1 MRPPPE
7 IEDRMR
13 VRHLIGYGFGSIG
26 TGAFTT
32 VPGLLLLF
40 YMTNYLEIPV
50 HLAAFGVFVP
60 KMWDVII
67 DPLIGMLSDRT
78 RHKWGRRPYLL
89 VGAIV
94 TGIFF
99 CALFNV
105 PAYDSAF
112 VRFWHV
118 TLLFVLCTTGY
129 TIFSIPYIAMPAEM
143 TASPA
148 ERTRIVSYR
157 MVFLFVGI
165 VLSGGLAPVLVD
177 RFGGGVGGY
186 GVMSLILGGI
196 IGIAMLISYFGA
208 PEKSLPEMPQSGP
221 IWRSV
226 VEGPFRNTAYLKVFA
241 TYAIQLTGFGC
252 LLVGLPYYTTYVL
265 GGGGPQLTAI
275 FLLLNG
281 AAIISIPAWLK
292 MSTAIGKVSA
302 FKLSGIILVLSMAAF
317 WLVSQPSAVLAVYG
331 AIVCVGIGFAGQQ
344 VLGLALL
351 PDLAELDPSAN
362 RTANLSGIYTGI
374 WLAGEKTGF
383 AISAFAVGIL
393 LSMAGLVETSAG
405 SVAQAPRVVETIKF
419 CTALAPAIFIAF
431 GLLVM
436 RPIGND
442 LAAAGLRRSFADT

>member
-1 MRPPPE
+1 MQHPLKTEETLRAS
-7 IEDRMR
+7 
-13 VRHLIGYGFGSIG
+13 HLIGYGFGSIG

-40 YMTNYLEIPV
+40 YMTNYLGIPV

-60 KMWDVII
+60 KMWDVIT

-89 VGAIV
+89 VGAV
-94 TGIFF
+94 LTGAFF

-105 PAYDSAF
+105 PAYETAEA
-112 VRFWHV
+112 RFWHV
-118 TLLFVLCTTGY
+118 TMLFMLCTSGY

-143 TASPA
+143 TSSPQ

-165 VLSGGLAPVLVD
+165 VLSGGLSPVLID
-177 RFGGGVGGY
+177 HFGGGVAGY
-186 GVMSLILGGI
+186 GAMSIILGGI
-196 IGIAMLISYFGA
+196 IGGSMLISYFGT
-208 PEKSLPEMPQSGP
+208 PEKRVTEKQASAP
-221 IWRSV
+221 IWRSI
-226 VEGPFRNTAYLKVFA
+226 VEGPFRNIAYMKVFA

-252 LLVGLPYYTTYVL
+252 LLVGLPFYTTYVL

-281 AAIISIPAWLK
+281 AAIVSIPLWLK
-292 MSTAIGKVSA
+292 LSAKIGKVSA
-302 FKLSGIILVLSMAAF
+302 FKLSGIILIVSMVAF
-317 WLVSQPSAVLAVYG
+317 WAVSHPSAIYAVYG
-331 AIVCVGIGFAGQQ
+331 AIVCTGVGFAGQQ

-351 PDLAELDPSAN
+351 PDLAELDPSASKA
-362 RTANLSGIYTGI
+362 ANLSGVYTGI

-383 AISAFAVGIL
+383 AISAFAVGTVL
-393 LSMAGLVETSAG
+393 GMAGLVETSAG
-405 SVAQAPRVVETIKF
+405 SIAQTPQVIDMIKF
-419 CTALAPAIFIAF
+419 CTALTPAIFIAI

-436 RPIGND
+436 RSIGND
-442 LAAAGLRRSFADT
+442 LSLSGFRRSPAKT